1 MKRTSIA
8 SIVIAALTMMGCSSN
23 DVEEQATGQL
33 TPIRLTSNVSQ
44 TRSANTQLQQTQLVT
59 GVEAGV
65 FVKNVSGYIT
75 GGNNSKQ
82 TADGAGGF
90 NGNAIYFPADG
101 SAVSVYA
108 YAPYN
113 IAWDDQ
119 STTAVDFTVAA
130 DQSTDAGYLASDL
143 LCGAPDGTNSFTKET
158 ETVALRFA
166 HKLTKVNV
174 KFSVGEGVDLKGA
187 TVSLLNILPTTTLQ
201 VESGTLGAAKGTA
214 TAIKVA
220 TFADDATAF
229 VGSAVVVPQ
238 TIAAGNFLQVKMA
251 DGRQYVAPLSA
262 DVTFESGKVYT
273 YQVTIGQRGIAIV
286 LSSIITDWDSST
298 EGLSGD
304 AIELVTYEVGD
315 YVLKDGS
322 LLKNS
327 KVNDSNKDNIIAVI
341 FSTTVSETDAAAGY
355 SGYAMGVKRIGASGG
370 AKKQWYV
377 NTSYGLGVGS
387 IADAMADLD
396 GLTKAQAIRANS
408 IYTALSDN
416 SKHVANLS
424 DYLVE
429 KTGANLSEWYT
440 PSYGQLVKMLNNLGN
455 AGITAET
462 VTRGWSAYNPFY
474 ESANDAN
481 ATNIANVFAAI
492 NAYTQKAG
500 RGDIITVGNIDLGT
514 LTENSGANGEK
525 VFQFE
530 VKSAGNWNLTAA
542 QAKVGSSGV
551 KEVCVIPVVAYKQ

>member
-1 MKRTSIA
+1 MKRISIA

-23 DVEEQATGQL
+23 DVEEQTTGQL

-220 TFADDATAF
+220 TFAEDATAF

-262 DVTFESGKVYT
+262 DVTFEPGKVYT